1 MFSKRES
8 KKWAGKRGGDKDE
21 DKKKEEREVRECGN
35 KERTVKTWGLLLSIN
50 MIGLKDAQISGKTLF
65 LYMLFLYAL
74 IGYLI

>member
-35 KERTVKTWGLLLSIN
+35 KERTVKTWGLL
-50 MIGLKDAQISGKTLF
+50 
-65 LYMLFLYAL
+65 
-74 IGYLI
+74 